1 MEAKISEPPISKGKI
16 IFSLIIATI
25 IIINIVAGAL
35 IFLDIRVMKS
45 PEVTIELDL
54 IEINSNEA
62 ILQTT
67 LSIEN
72 PNQFGLIIK
81 DLEAVTKTNNG
92 AEIMHIVLEGGEI
105 APNKNKTYTSTDHIT
120 FDGEIPETLTTKLT
134 GIVGFRFL
142 GVIKKTLPITVNM
155 ITSLGDVVKN
165 IDIPILHIKGD
176 FGEITNEGINFT
188 TEIGIENPN
197 SFDLQIG
204 DISITL
210 KTETGELIEDFAIK
224 GDMIAAKS
232 STTLNGE
239 GRISIE
245 ALNAKTLFV
254 TLSTTAGVIIAGIT
268 EFIDFSTGVEI
279 AIPHVEDIFPSDTP
293 TVAFID
299 ADMRL
304 TRQGI
309 LNWGFTSYMALELR
323 NPNKIGLIAKDII
336 FSIYR
341 IDDGEK
347 TLIGDCTVNDTEVGS
362 ENTTFIPAQIY
373 LPRRSLFRGQ
383 RIFLPELPDGLLVVV
398 EANVTIPGLDQAF
411 WIGVSGYQDMH
422 LFT

>member
-1 MEAKISEPPISKGKI
+1 MEAKFSKPPRSKRKI
-16 IFSLIIATI
+16 IFSLIIAI
-25 IIINIVAGAL
+25 IITINIVAGAL

-45 PEVTIELDL
+45 PEVSIELDL

-72 PNQFGLIIK
+72 PNQFGLIIE
-81 DLEAVTKTNNG
+81 DIEAVTKTNNG
-92 AEIMHIVLEGGEI
+92 VEIMHIVLEGGEI
-105 APNKNKTYTSTDHIT
+105 APNKNKTYISTDHIT
-120 FDGEIPETLTTKLT
+120 FDGEIPEILTTKLT

-142 GVIKKTLPITVNM
+142 GIIKKTLPIA
-155 ITSLGDVVKN
+155 
-165 IDIPILHIKGD
+165 IKGD
-176 FGEITNEGINFT
+176 FGEITDEGINFT

-197 SFDLQIG
+197 SFDIQIG
-204 DISITL
+204 DISLTL
-210 KTETGELIEDFAIK
+210 KTETGELIGDFKIEGAL
-224 GDMIAAKS
+224 IAAKS
-232 STTLNGE
+232 STTLDGK
-239 GRISIE
+239 GRIPIKT
-245 ALNAKTLFV
+245 LNAKTLFV
-254 TLSTTAGVIIAGIT
+254 NLSTTTGVIIAGIT
-268 EFIDFSTGVEI
+268 ESIDFSTGAEI
-279 AIPHVEDIFPSDTP
+279 GIPHLEDVFPSDTP

-299 ADMRL
+299 ADMKL
-304 TRQGI
+304 TRQGV
-309 LNWGFTSYMALELR
+309 LDWGFMSYMTLEIK

-347 TLIGDCTVNDTEVGS
+347 TLIGDCTVNDTEVGP

-373 LPRRSLFRGQ
+373 MPRRSLFRGQ

>member
-1 MEAKISEPPISKGKI
+1 MEAKFSKPPGSKRKI
-16 IFSLIIATI
+16 IFSLIIVI
-25 IIINIVAGAL
+25 IITINIVAGAL

-72 PNQFGLIIK
+72 PNQFGLIIE
-81 DLEAVTKTNNG
+81 DIEAVTKTNNG
-92 AEIMHIVLEGGEI
+92 VEIMHIVLEGGEI

-142 GVIKKTLPITVNM
+142 GIVKKTLPIAVNM

-176 FGEITNEGINFT
+176 FGEITDEGINFT

-197 SFDLQIG
+197 SFDIQIG
-204 DISITL
+204 DISLTL
-210 KTETGELIEDFAIK
+210 KTETGELIGDFEIEGAL
-224 GDMIAAKS
+224 IAAKS
-232 STTLNGE
+232 STTLDGE
-239 GRISIE
+239 GKIPIE
-245 ALNAKTLFV
+245 TLNAKTLFV
-254 TLSTTAGVIIAGIT
+254 NLSTTAGVIIAGIT
-268 EFIDFSTGVEI
+268 ESIDFSTGAEI
-279 AIPHVEDIFPSDTP
+279 GIPHLEDVFPSDTP

-299 ADMRL
+299 ADMKL
-304 TRQGI
+304 TRQGV
-309 LNWGFTSYMALELR
+309 LDWGFMSYMALELR

-347 TLIGDCTVNDTEVGS
+347 TLIGDCIVNDTEVGS
-362 ENTTFIPAQIY
+362 ENSTFIPAQIY

>member
-1 MEAKISEPPISKGKI
+1 MEAKFSKPPGSKRKI
-16 IFSLIIATI
+16 IFSLIIAII

-72 PNQFGLIIK
+72 PNQFGLIIE
-81 DLEAVTKTNNG
+81 DIEAVTKTNNG
-92 AEIMHIVLEGGEI
+92 VEIMHIVLEGGI
-105 APNKNKTYTSTDHIT
+105 
-120 FDGEIPETLTTKLT
+120 
-134 GIVGFRFL
+134 
-142 GVIKKTLPITVNM
+142 IKKTLPIAVNM

-176 FGEITNEGINFT
+176 FGEITDEGINFT

-197 SFDLQIG
+197 SFDIQIG
-204 DISITL
+204 DISLTL
-210 KTETGELIEDFAIK
+210 KTETGELIGDFGIEGAL
-224 GDMIAAKS
+224 IAAKS
-232 STTLNGE
+232 STTLDGE
-239 GRISIE
+239 GRITIE
-245 ALNAKTLFV
+245 TLNAKTLFV
-254 TLSTTAGVIIAGIT
+254 NLSTTAVVIIAGIT
-268 EFIDFSTGVEI
+268 ESIDFSTGAEI
-279 AIPHVEDIFPSDTP
+279 GIPHLEDIFSLDTP

-299 ADMRL
+299 TDMKL
-304 TRQGI
+304 TRQGV
-309 LNWGFTSYMALELR
+309 LDWGFMSHMILEIR

-347 TLIGDCTVNDTEVGS
+347 TLISDCTANDTEVGS

-373 LPRRSLFRGQ
+373 LPSRSLFRGQ